1 VFNISK
7 KEGARAYLLL
17 LHCSPCLILS
27 SSCDGGMHNG
37 TGDSN
42 GEKLN
47 GGSECKWEGGRW
59 VGWWKGGG

>member
-17 LHCSPCLILS
+17 LHCSS
-27 SSCDGGMHNG
+27 YDGGMHDG
-37 TGDSN
+37 TSDSN

-47 GGSECKWEGGRW
+47 G
-59 VGWWKGGG
+59 WK